1 MGKKGTRSKSKAAMS
16 LSVADIKSVTDTSH
30 VQNTILS
37 KLQSIEKRVQDL
49 TEENSR
55 RKRNEERQAKDIH
68 DLRIENKRLKN
79 ENDKLHKLLDSRDN
93 PPKDSMNS
101 SVPPSKDSIG
111 ASRKRVKMTQ
121 SLRAK
126 SDKKVGGQ
134 PGHKGSTLHQS
145 EKVDRTESAVI
156 GTCPDCGQN
165 TKDLD
170 WGVAERRQVIDLIFP
185 RAVVTEFLSL
195 AATCPR
201 CGRKLR
207 TPFPEGVNAPVCYG
221 PNIQALVAYLSE
233 AMCISV
239 CRIKELFSELFG
251 IKMSEGTICNI
262 IQAVKRKGTPAYK
275 AIHDMI
281 EHEKVVGADE
291 TGENINGALRWLWTF
306 QSRRLTYV
314 AGGKGRGP
322 KDFDSEYPNGLPES
336 TLVTDRLEVYY
347 NVVAKGHQICLV
359 HLLRNLEYL
368 NQIDK
373 KQTWSRRMQELLR
386 EAIRQRKHIDWQDI
400 ARSDI
405 KMKFEKLLEEPLNK
419 LDDLFGRL
427 QRSLRKWKDAVFAF
441 LYNPDLPSD
450 NNGSERAIR
459 KTKIKMKVS
468 QCFRSEKGEEAF
480 AVLHS
485 LMETAKKNGQ
495 SAFNVLRTIASTGQW
510 TPDCAR

>member
-1 MGKKGTRSKSKAAMS
+1 MS
-16 LSVADIKSVTDTSH
+16 SPA
-30 VQNTILS
+30 
-37 KLQSIEKRVQDL
+37 
-49 TEENSR
+49 
-55 RKRNEERQAKDIH
+55 
-68 DLRIENKRLKN
+68 
-79 ENDKLHKLLDSRDN
+79 
-93 PPKDSMNS
+93 
-101 SVPPSKDSIG
+101 G
-111 ASRKRVKMTQ
+111 
-121 SLRAK
+121 
-126 SDKKVGGQ
+126 
-134 PGHKGSTLHQS
+134 
-145 EKVDRTESAVI
+145 
-156 GTCPDCGQN
+156 
-165 TKDLD
+165 
-170 WGVAERRQVIDLIFP
+170 
-185 RAVVTEFLSL
+185 
-195 AATCPR
+195 
-201 CGRKLR
+201 
-207 TPFPEGVNAPVCYG
+207 FPEGVNAPVCYG

-306 QSRRLTYV
+306 QSGRLTYV

>member
-1 MGKKGTRSKSKAAMS
+1 MS
-16 LSVADIKSVTDTSH
+16 LIFSNLVVIKTLSSNHRMYNLYAKFVK
-30 VQNTILS
+30 ILEICKQFS
-37 KLQSIEKRVQDL
+37 
-49 TEENSR
+49 ENLVNESGNVPR
-55 RKRNEERQAKDIH
+55 RG
-68 DLRIENKRLKN
+68 
-79 ENDKLHKLLDSRDN
+79 
-93 PPKDSMNS
+93 PVPKFS
-101 SVPPSKDSIG
+101 
-111 ASRKRVKMTQ
+111 
-121 SLRAK
+121 
-126 SDKKVGGQ
+126 
-134 PGHKGSTLHQS
+134 
-145 EKVDRTESAVI
+145 
-156 GTCPDCGQN
+156 
-165 TKDLD
+165 DLD

-306 QSRRLTYV
+306 QSGRLTYV

>member
-1 MGKKGTRSKSKAAMS
+1 MGKKGTRSKTKAAMP

-30 VQNTILS
+30 VQNTILA
-37 KLQSIEKRVQDL
+37 KLQSIEMRVQDL

-55 RKRNEERQAKDIH
+55 RKRNEERQAKEIH
-68 DLRIENKRLKN
+68 NLKIENKRLKN
-79 ENDKLHKLLDSRDN
+79 ENEKLHKLLDSRDN

-111 ASRKRVKMTQ
+111 ASRKRAKMTQ
-121 SLRAK
+121 SLRTK
-126 SDKKVGGQ
+126 SGKKAGGQ

-145 EKVDRTESAVI
+145 EKVDKTESTTF
-156 GTCPDCGQN
+156 GTCPNCGQN
-165 TKDLD
+165 MRGVK
-170 WGVAERRQVIDLIFP
+170 WGIAERRQVIDLVFP

-195 AATCPR
+195 VAICPR

-239 CRIKELFSELFG
+239 CRIRELFSELFG
-251 IKMSEGTICNI
+251 IKISEGTICNI
-262 IQAVKRKGTPAYK
+262 IQAVKKKGTPAYK

-281 EHEKVVGADE
+281 EHEKVIGADE
-291 TGENINGALRWLWTF
+291 TGENINGALRWLWAF
-306 QSRRLTYV
+306 QSDRLTYV

-336 TLVTDRLEVYY
+336 TLVTDRFGVYY

-373 KQTWSRRMQELLR
+373 KQTWSRRMQGLLR
-386 EAIRQRKHIDWQDI
+386 EAIRQRKHIDWQNI

-405 KMKFEKLLEEPLNK
+405 KNKFEKLLDEPLDK
-419 LDDLFGRL
+419 LDKLFVRL

-441 LYNPDLPSD
+441 LYNPNLPSD

-485 LMETAKKNGQ
+485 LMETAKKNGR

-510 TPDCAR
+510 TPNYAR